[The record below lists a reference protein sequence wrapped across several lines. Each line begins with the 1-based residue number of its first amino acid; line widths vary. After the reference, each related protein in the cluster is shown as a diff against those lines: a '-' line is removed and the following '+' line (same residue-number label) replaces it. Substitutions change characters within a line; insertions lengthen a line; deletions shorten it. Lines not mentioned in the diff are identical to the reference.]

1 MKLVIVGG
9 GAGGLLTGLLLAEDG
24 HRVTILERDP
34 QLPPDPSEAWDAW
47 NRPGVTQFHQPHNLL
62 TRFWTICDRDLPDL
76 SASLLAIDGALTRSV
91 DMRSPA
97 IRDEPTTP
105 EDERIKMV
113 GIRRPIF
120 EQAIARYAAHHS
132 GISVVRGVAVNG
144 LLTGSELTQGVPHIV
159 GVTTEDG
166 HEYRA
171 DLVIDAAGRRSPFA
185 RFAERLGV
193 QVTETSES
201 DGFTYFSRW
210 FKMPDGLPKLTA
222 PPIAGIAPGLL
233 ALLFPA
239 DDNYAGLAMVGP
251 ASNRD
256 LRRLKDPERFMAMM
270 AAMPTAAAWFSPPR
284 AQPVSDILT
293 MGSIPN
299 RQTRF
304 WSNDHPT
311 MTGVVNVA
319 DAFMSTNPSLGRG
332 ISLALVFAEELREV
346 LRSDPDPVDLVT
358 NFDEAKQARLTPWL
372 DDATDSDR
380 RMLAIFE
387 AALGGDPPGPPND
400 LAVIRTASA
409 VDMDL
414 WRISA
419 NVSALELLPDE
430 ATAIPGVVE
439 RARHLLPTVSFPGLD
454 LSKEEL
460 DELLRA

>member
-1 MKLVIVGG
+1 MELVIAGG
-9 GAGGLLTGLLLAEDG
+9 GAGGLLSGLLLAEDG

-34 QLPPDPSEAWDAW
+34 EGPPDPSEVWDGW
-47 NRPGVTQFHQPHNLL
+47 SRPGVTQFHQPHNLL

-76 SASLLAIDGALTRSV
+76 SEALLALGGALTRSV

-97 IRDEPTTP
+97 ILDEPTTHA
-105 EDERIKMV
+105 DEQIKMV
-113 GIRRPIF
+113 GIRRPIL
-120 EQAIARYAAHHS
+120 EQSIARYADDHP
-132 GISVVRGVAVNG
+132 GISVVRGAAVTG
-144 LLTGSELTQGVPHIV
+144 LLTVSEHADGAPHIV
-159 GVTTEDG
+159 GVAADDG

-185 RFAERLGV
+185 RFAKRLGV
-193 QVTETSES
+193 KVSEMSES

-210 FKMPDGLPKLTA
+210 FKLPDGLPKLTS

-256 LRRLKDPERFMAMM
+256 LRQLKNPERFMAMTS
-270 AAMPTAAAWFSPPR
+270 AMPTAADWFSPKR

-304 WSNDHPT
+304 WSDGHPT
-311 MTGVVNVA
+311 MTGVVNVG

-332 ISLALVFAEELREV
+332 ISLALVFAEELRE
-346 LRSDPDPVDLVT
+346 LLSLDPGPVDLAT
-358 NFDEAKQARLTPWL
+358 SFDEAKQARLTPWL
-372 DDATDSDR
+372 DDAIDSDR

-400 LAVIRTASA
+400 LGAIRTAAA

-414 WRISA
+414 WRIA
-419 NVSALELLPDE
+419 TNVSALELLPDE

-439 RARHLLPTVSFPGLD
+439 RARQLLPTVSFPGLD
-454 LSKEEL
+454 LSKQQL
-460 DELLRA
+460 DEILLD

>member
-34 QLPPDPSEAWDAW
+34 QLPPDPSEAWDGW
-47 NRPGVTQFHQPHNLL
+47 DRPGVTQFHQPHNLL

-270 AAMPTAAAWFSPPR
+270 AAMPTAA
-284 AQPVSDILT
+284 
-293 MGSIPN
+293 
-299 RQTRF
+299 
-304 WSNDHPT
+304 
-311 MTGVVNVA
+311 
-319 DAFMSTNPSLGRG
+319 
-332 ISLALVFAEELREV
+332 
-346 LRSDPDPVDLVT
+346 DLV
-358 NFDEAKQARLTPWL
+358 
-372 DDATDSDR
+372 
-380 RMLAIFE
+380 LA
-387 AALGGDPPGPPND
+387 AASSAGQRHTHHGIDPKPPNPILVERPPD
-400 LAVIRTASA
+400 HDRGGQRRRRLHVHQPEPRPGHQPGSRLRRRTA
-409 VDMDL
+409 
-414 WRISA
+414 RG
-419 NVSALELLPDE
+419 PKKR
-430 ATAIPGVVE
+430 P
-439 RARHLLPTVSFPGLD
+439 
-454 LSKEEL
+454 
-460 DELLRA
+460 